1 MLDKALGH
9 GLYPPHN
16 VLLISLL
23 SKGRKKEIILLSK
36 GLLNPF
42 SRTHLQRFSC
52 ST

>member
-23 SKGRKKEIILLSK
+23 SKERKKERK
-36 GLLNPF
+36 K
-42 SRTHLQRFSC
+42 
-52 ST
+52 